1 VFFSGFYQKVHKGNL
16 YNDIDIFVFFVLF
29 VVYLTLM
36 IMTGKNVVIRIGDVA
51 ISIEGQVSG
60 KIAPAYL
67 PFIAQGKI
75 DISLRLH
82 RGIHDLVVEEK
93 VFESSPIWTLYRQN
107 GTSIVRL
114 FPEMGELQR
123 TLFLPHHLKQA
134 DLYFA
139 DNCTRFT
146 DPYFGPTMELL
157 LMHYLAQARGVT
169 LHACGIVIEDKGIL
183 FVGESG
189 AGKSTLAR
197 MWDQENGVH
206 ILSDDRIIVRKQG
219 REFRVYGTPWHGEAA
234 FGSPREARLERIF
247 FLSHGQENSIKEM
260 TGLDPVSHLL
270 TCSFPPLWDHQGMEF
285 VLEFF
290 SQLAVHVPFQQLSF
304 RPEKSVLALVKKIIT
319 C

>member
-1 VFFSGFYQKVHKGNL
+1 MVLLGSGWKTREQRMSNNL
-16 YNDIDIFVFFVLF
+16 P
-29 VVYLTLM
+29 
-36 IMTGKNVVIRIGDVA
+36 IRIGDVA

-60 KIAPAYL
+60 EIAPAYL
-67 PFIAQGKI
+67 PFVAQNKT

-82 RGIHDLVVEEK
+82 HGIPDLVVEEK
-93 VFESSPIWTLYRQN
+93 VFESPPIWTLYREN

-114 FPEMGELQR
+114 FPEMGDLQR
-123 TLFLPHHLKQA
+123 TLFLPHHFKHA

-139 DNCTRFT
+139 DDCTRFT
-146 DPYFGPTMELL
+146 DPFFGPTMELL
-157 LMHYLAQARGVT
+157 LMHYLAQERGII

-183 FVGESG
+183 FLGESG
-189 AGKSTLAR
+189 AGKSTLAT
-197 MWDQENGVH
+197 MWDQENGVD

-285 VLEFF
+285 ALEFF
-290 SQLAVHVPFQQLSF
+290 SQIATQVPCQKLSF
-304 RPEKSVLALVKKIIT
+304 KPEKSALALVKKVT
-319 C
+319 KW

>member
-1 VFFSGFYQKVHKGNL
+1 MSR
-16 YNDIDIFVFFVLF
+16 
-29 VVYLTLM
+29 
-36 IMTGKNVVIRIGDVA
+36 KNVVIRIGDVA
-51 ISIEGQVSG
+51 ISIEGDVSG
-60 KIAPAYL
+60 EIAPAYL
-67 PFIAQGKI
+67 PFISQGKT

-82 RGIHDLVVEEK
+82 RGIPDHVVGEK
-93 VFESSPIWTLYRQN
+93 VFESPPIWTLYREN
-107 GTSIVRL
+107 GTSVIRL
-114 FPEMGELQR
+114 FPEMGDLQR
-123 TLFLPHHLKQA
+123 TLFLPHHLKHA

-139 DNCTRFT
+139 DDAIRFI
-146 DPYFGPTMELL
+146 DPYFGPIIELL
-157 LMHYLAQARGVT
+157 LIHYLAQARGII

-197 MWDQENGVH
+197 MWDQENGVD

-247 FLSHGQENSIKEM
+247 FLSHGQENSTKEM

-290 SQLAVHVPFQQLSF
+290 SQLAAQVPFQQLSF
-304 RPEKSVLALVKKIIT
+304 RPEKSVLALVKKIT
-319 C
+319 KW

>member
-1 VFFSGFYQKVHKGNL
+1 MSRKISTIK
-16 YNDIDIFVFFVLF
+16 
-29 VVYLTLM
+29 
-36 IMTGKNVVIRIGDVA
+36 IGDVA

-60 KIAPAYL
+60 EIAPAYL
-67 PFIAQGKI
+67 PFIGEGKI

-82 RGIHDLVVEEK
+82 RGIPDLVVEEK
-93 VFESSPIWTLYRQN
+93 
-107 GTSIVRL
+107 
-114 FPEMGELQR
+114 GELQR
-123 TLFLPHHLKQA
+123 TLFLPHHLKHA

-157 LMHYLAQARGVT
+157 LMHYLAQARGVI
-169 LHACGIVIEDKGIL
+169 LHACGIIIEDKGIL

-197 MWDQENGVH
+197 MWDQENGVD

-260 TGLDPVSHLL
+260 TGLDRVSHLL
-270 TCSFPPLWDHQGMEF
+270 TCSFPPCGTPKGWNLCW
-285 VLEFF
+285 
-290 SQLAVHVPFQQLSF
+290 SSSAS
-304 RPEKSVLALVKKIIT
+304 
-319 C
+319 